1 MIPFI
6 RKLKQCY
13 FSCVIND
20 FETASI
26 NHDIK
31 LLKYDMNSYI
41 HIIIISSPTQSF
53 NEFILFLNCPL

>member
-1 MIPFI
+1 MKIEVNLLILIEMIPFI

-13 FSCVIND
+13 FPCVIND

-31 LLKYDMNSYI
+31 LLKYDMNS
-41 HIIIISSPTQSF
+41 
-53 NEFILFLNCPL
+53 